1 MVNLPVLPC
10 CLRHASDEVVV
21 QRWICGDEASP
32 ASGAMPHVDGGCL
45 AA

>member
-10 CLRHASDEVVV
+10 FLPFVSGEVVA
-21 QRWICGDEASP
+21 QRWICGDEASLV
-32 ASGAMPHVDGGCL
+32 SGVVLHVDGGCQ